1 LFPILEEEIR
11 GRRLVYLD
19 NAATTQ
25 KPWTVLR
32 AMQHYYQH
40 NNANV
45 HRGAHKLAERA
56 TASFDESREKVQRA
70 IHASSSREIV
80 ITKGCTES
88 LNLVAQTWGRANLR
102 AGDLVLLSHMEHHA
116 NIVSWQL
123 VCEQVGARIEP
134 IPITDVGEIDL
145 DAYQKLLEMSP
156 KVVGV
161 VHVSNSLGTVNPIK
175 KMAAMAHDSGAIFVA
190 DGAQALA
197 HLPVDVV
204 DLGVDFY
211 SLSAHKAYGPT
222 GVGALYGREKLLEA
236 MPPFMGGG
244 DMIKTVSFEK
254 TTFADLPSKFEPG
267 TPNIAGVVGWGAALD
282 FMLEMDMN
290 AAWRHEDEL
299 LNVTTERLL
308 QVPGLKILGNA
319 KDKVAV
325 ISFVMDA
332 AHPHDIGTV
341 LDQQAIAIRTG
352 HHCCMPL
359 MKRLGINGTAR
370 ASLAMYNTHEEIDYL
385 VRGLDR
391 VIEVFA

>member
-1 LFPILEEEIR
+1 MEEEIR
-11 GRRLVYLD
+11 GRRLIYLD

-299 LNVTTERLL
+299 LHVTSERLL

>member
-1 LFPILEEEIR
+1 MEEEIR
-11 GRRLVYLD
+11 GRRLIYLD

-40 NNANV
+40 NNSNV

-56 TASFDESREKVQRA
+56 TASFDESREKVQRV
-70 IHASSSREIV
+70 INASSSREIV
-80 ITKGCTES
+80 FTKGCTES
-88 LNLVAQTWGRANLR
+88 LNLVAQSWGRANLR
-102 AGDLVLLSHMEHHA
+102 AGDIVLLSHMEHHA

-123 VCEQVGARIEP
+123 VCEQVGACIKP
-134 IPITDVGEIDL
+134 IPITDDGEIDL
-145 DAYQKLLEMSP
+145 DAYRTLLELSP

-161 VHVSNSLGTVNPIK
+161 VHVSNALGTVNPIK
-175 KMAAMAHDSGAIFVA
+175 KMAAMARDAGAIFVA

-197 HLPVDVV
+197 HVPIDVV

-222 GVGALYGREKLLEA
+222 GVGALYGREELLEA

-254 TTFADLPSKFEPG
+254 STFADLPSKFEPG

-282 FMLEMDMN
+282 FMLEVDMN
-290 AAWRHEDEL
+290 ASWSHEAEL
-299 LNVTTERLL
+299 LHVTTERLL
-308 QVPGLKILGNA
+308 QVPGLRILGDA
-319 KDKVAV
+319 KEKVAV

-359 MKRLGINGTAR
+359 MKRFGINGTAR

>member
-1 LFPILEEEIR
+1 MFPILEEEIR

-80 ITKGCTES
+80 FTKGCTES

-134 IPITDVGEIDL
+134 IPITDEGEIDL

-197 HLPVDVV
+197 HLAVDVV

-222 GVGALYGREKLLEA
+222 GVGALYGREELLES